1 MKIENTKYE
10 RDLDSNAVLNTNRN
24 ALETYKALRKQKEEE
39 ANTINSMKQD
49 IEELKQLVK
58 LLLEKKYGKESPK
71 T

>member
-10 RDLDSNAVLNTNRN
+10 RDLDSKAVLNTNRN
-24 ALETYKALRKQKEEE
+24 ALETYKALKKQREEE

-58 LLLEKKYGKESPK
+58 QLLLEK
-71 T
+71 

>member
-10 RDLDSNAVLNTNRN
+10 RDLDSKAVLNTNRN
-24 ALETYKALRKQKEEE
+24 ALENYRALRKQKEEE

-58 LLLEKKYGKESPK
+58 LLLEK
-71 T
+71 

>member
-10 RDLDSNAVLNTNRN
+10 RDLDSKAVLNTNRN
-24 ALETYKALRKQKEEE
+24 ALDIYKAARKQKEEE

-58 LLLEKKYGKESPK
+58 LLLEK
-71 T
+71 

>member
-10 RDLDSNAVLNTNRN
+10 RDLASTAVLNTNRN

-58 LLLEKKYGKESPK
+58 LLLEK
-71 T
+71 